1 MKLKSLG
8 ILGLLLSLCV
18 FMAVMTADPWY
29 DVTGSTFLQ
38 SNNIENLLRRTAM
51 YGILGIGVSFVIIT
65 SGIDLSVGSIVCLSG
80 CFLAMFLNVD
90 YRAFDQKDVFQVA
103 AQQKTIVV
111 HGDASEYKA
120 GDRIRFFGGRRARNA
135 LVTVVKVEQ
144 VSLYTESQDYVG
156 PGTVISVDQPLSR
169 DDDGGHVAKVYS
181 LVNIDAANQRVT
193 IGGDHANLAA
203 RDQIVLVHPTSGL
216 KQLTI
221 ASATTTG
228 SATTVTLSKSL
239 GSDLTTQWLAIPLER
254 RQRMPI
260 PLALLIGARNRAV
273 VGLGP
278 RPAGDTLE
286 ALQPFVVTLC
296 GLLIYRGLS
305 RWLVNDQPVVFR
317 Q

>member
-29 DVTGSTFLQ
+29 DVTGSTVLQ
-38 SNNIENLLRRTAM
+38 PNNIENLLSTAM

-156 PGTVISVDQPLSR
+156 QGTVISVDQPLSR

-216 KQLTI
+216 KQLTS

-228 SATTVTLSKSL
+228 KRDDRYALPSP
-239 GSDLTTQWLAIPLER
+239 GRDLTTQWLAIPLER

-260 PLALLIGARNRAV
+260 PLALLSVLGIGLSL
-273 VGLGP
+273 GLVHGLLVT
-278 RPAGDTLE
+278 RLK
-286 ALQPFVVTLC
+286 LQPFVVTLC

-305 RWLVNDQPVVFR
+305 RWLVTDQPAGFR
-317 Q
+317 